1 MKNSTANRFTLC
13 MVSAAF
19 ASAAV
24 APTHAGDC
32 MEWRNFCDCNDPPQ
46 ALNAAMAFY
55 QGELVASRIG
65 GAGGF
70 GLGRWDGVSWQAHPA
85 SLDGVNTLIVYNGD
99 LIAAGSFWWAG
110 GGSANRIARWD
121 GSQWHP
127 LGSGLN
133 DTVLALATYNGDL
146 IAAGTFTTAGGQ
158 SANRIARWDG
168 SQWHALGSGL
178 DDTVL
183 AVISHD
189 AGLIAAG
196 AFATAGGQEVNA
208 VARWDGAAWQPMGS
222 GVKIEGF
229 FGSSTGNALAVY
241 EGDLYL
247 GGMFNRA
254 GKAVVNNMVR
264 WDGTAWQDVGGGL
277 QEPPFPVSVVRALAV
292 HGGALVAGGDFT
304 SAAGQ
309 PAMHIARWNGSSWQP
324 LEAGGFNAS
333 VRALLEHEGVLYA
346 RGSFTQAGG
355 TSARHFAQLTE
366 CIIIGACCINGTP
379 IDITEDQ
386 CNAVGGVFFANA
398 AAGSVECDPPCP
410 ADISGDGIVDVLDLL
425 ELLDAWG
432 ECPQ

>member
-110 GGSANRIARWD
+110 GG
-121 GSQWHP
+121 
-127 LGSGLN
+127 
-133 DTVLALATYNGDL
+133 
-146 IAAGTFTTAGGQ
+146 